1 MIYFLNVLERLKD
14 LDENIQSLDEQT
26 IQQTLDRL
34 GKKQVTTS
42 SVYKVFADGKVS
54 LAF

>member
-14 LDENIQSLDEQT
+14 LDENIQSMDIQT
-26 IQQTLDRL
+26 IQQAADRL
-34 GKKQVTTS
+34 GQSQMMTS
-42 SVYKVFADGKVS
+42 SFYKVFANEKVS